1 MKFRKKPVV
10 IDAVQWTGKNTFEA
24 VTFIEGARPDI
35 RHPMALEAWD
45 AYCEDAERNGLKIR
59 TLEDGPNGEAKHV
72 ASPGD
77 WIIRGVQGEFYP
89 CKPDIFAQTY
99 EPAEGA

>member
-1 MKFRKKPVV
+1 MSKFRKKPVV
-10 IDAVQWTGKNTFEA
+10 IEAMQWPGHSAMNIKSVMDFEEWFLPRGGCGRY
-24 VTFIEGARPDI
+24 VDDLLHI
-35 RHPMALEAWD
+35 
-45 AYCEDAERNGLKIR
+45 K

-72 ASPGD
+72 ADPGD

-99 EPAEGA
+99 EPAD